1 MALAEPVRLVCR
13 EDKLVRLTVELAI
26 QRLDMV
32 LADRPMPAGTNVK
45 GYSHKL
51 GDCGITFFAEP
62 RDLRHGSKQPWP
74 RILDAAPLLIPGK
87 EAAVREP
94 LMRWLD
100 AAAATAADRGRV

>member
-62 RDLRHGSKQPWP
+62 GTRG
-74 RILDAAPLLIPGK
+74 
-87 EAAVREP
+87 
-94 LMRWLD
+94 
-100 AAAATAADRGRV
+100 AADATMAARPRCGPLADSRQGGRRAGTVNALAGSPAASATDRGGV